1 MSREDA
7 LNAMRLAEY
16 LQNFAEHVAAISI
29 VWPRKFVQIVARK
42 STSVQDNQG
51 IQP

>member
-16 LQNFAEHVAAISI
+16 LQNLEYVAAISI

>member
-16 LQNFAEHVAAISI
+16 LQNLEHVAAISI